1 MTTTKTPK
9 KTKAAP
15 KPPAAPRKKPKPL
28 PTIHVGAR
36 LRTARVRA
44 GLSQEQLA
52 EKLGTKQSIVSA
64 WERRQNVTPPTVN
77 RVAKALGVSAEAIYQ
92 LEEAS

>member
-1 MTTTKTPK
+1 MTTKTPK

-15 KPPAAPRKKPKPL
+15 AATRKKAKSPKAV
-28 PTIHVGAR
+28 PTIHVGAC
-36 LRTARVRA
+36 LRSARIRA

-52 EKLGTKQSIVSA
+52 EKLATKQSIVSA

-77 RVAKALGVSAEAIYQ
+77 RVAKALGVPASDIYQ
-92 LEEAS
+92 LEAAS

>member
-1 MTTTKTPK
+1 MTTKTPK
-9 KTKAAP
+9 KTKAAT
-15 KPPAAPRKKPKPL
+15 AAPRKKAAKPI

-36 LRTARVRA
+36 LRTARLRA
-44 GLSQEQLA
+44 GISQEQLA

-77 RVAKALGVSAEAIYQ
+77 RVAKALGVSSAAIYQ
-92 LEEAS
+92 LEETAS